1 MHVAL
6 KVTSRLIALT
16 LFIAPLA
23 GAAHFGFAPLVAHH
37 RKNEAEIFSEREQLG
52 RFVSI
57 ASIEDQIDNLI
68 EQAMSAAP
76 SEQFV
81 DGDSRPIILAKLQNR
96 LKAIARS
103 HQVTISSTRA
113 ANGKSIEGLP
123 FHGVQLNLFG
133 RANAVNAFIRAV
145 ETSLPF
151 YFVEKVHVRAG
162 NWNTGNRAQQSRLD
176 AQMEIYAA
184 AARTLNEL
192 SLAESQVRK

>member
-23 GAAHFGFAPLVAHH
+23 GAAHFGLAPLVAHY
-37 RKNEAEIFSEREQLG
+37 RNNEAEIFSEREKLG

-68 EQAMSAAP
+68 EGAMSAAP
-76 SEQFV
+76 SEQFME
-81 DGDSRPIILAKLQNR
+81 GDSQPIILAKLQNR

-103 HQVTISSTRA
+103 RQVTISSTRA
-113 ANGKSIEGLP
+113 ANEKSIDGLP
-123 FHGVQLNLFG
+123 FYGVQLNLFG
-133 RANAVNAFIRAV
+133 EASAVNTFVRAV

-151 YFVEKVHVRAG
+151 YFIEKIHVRAVIR
-162 NWNTGNRAQQSRLD
+162 NTGNRAQQSRLD

-184 AARTLNEL
+184 GALTLNEL